1 MMRIPSRRLSLC
13 LAAVAAVAS
22 GLAVADVVILNPAE
36 MKGQVSFGS
45 ETVTQFKV
53 RAQSSDGFQA
63 EKLFTANPYSLT
75 VESGHA
81 YRPTVQAFFSNAT
94 ANETFLE
101 VTQSTAVMVDNQA
114 GPTTVNFNHAN
125 VSRVNVSLGV
135 VGGTL
140 SYYYLYASA
149 GSPTENSYAR
159 TYKSFNTPQPASAT
173 TWVSS
178 LPNGAVSVYGT
189 VYLTTSGGT
198 QVQRSLNT
206 QTVNL
211 LQGPANVS
219 WQIDLTNTGQLSGQ
233 VAISPGTEVSHHY
246 VQFQGVG
253 GTATSGIYGN
263 KYVAANSPYSIDLP
277 PGEYDVYLQTYF
289 RQGSQV
295 TSTKPSRVTL
305 TAGGTSTLNFTETQ
319 GAGRIPLTVS
329 GFYSNADISSFQM
342 GLMRKDPGQGFTTYG
357 YDYQPRNGQ
366 FEPWL
371 SPGSWQRSSLY
382 MSLYNS
388 SQTAPLNAYV
398 QRNYYA
404 DSSVPVVAVAPG
416 ATVSLGAE
424 NVTLVKTTAYFD
436 VQEASP
442 EAPEIPLS
450 NPYARLSR
458 FTYNSDNSYKS
469 YHYAYGQGSSQSRT
483 LSAFTLVAEPGTYSM
498 QAFATVNGSV
508 TQFSNQSITFAAP
521 AQTPEGVDVTVTPVE
536 TDDLKVNVTFP
547 LVTDPGVTTVV
558 ETPLAPEPPK
568 GIQLFCADG
577 ASAEGI
583 ECSPLYYDIETT
595 AGFPGSATV
604 CVRRKFKGANG
615 LAFFLRLFHF
625 NASTPPSGAWE
636 ELPAPPGMEPAID
649 CADDLA
655 ACGCTTLEGCGI
667 DYSSDP
673 PVSVI
678 QVCGVTTGFS
688 PFAVGAVKEEF
699 TNTVAGVEYTGPTGP
714 PSLQTWVVPETAT
727 YKVTAVGASGAS
739 ATQAQAQQIQGGCG
753 AELSGTFDLQQGDTL
768 QILVGQKGTAAT
780 YSGGGGGGSFV
791 LRNGAPLLIAGGGG
805 GVRAGATVQG
815 RHGSAGSAGVAGS
828 VSANYTSGFVAGGTG
843 GLGGSRSASYGAG
856 GAGWTGAGAADGAY
870 GEGGFPL
877 RDGGQG
883 GIAKTCGGLAHG
895 GYGGGGAGNGCYGGG
910 GGGGYSGGGGGRVGG
925 GGGSLNTST
934 KPEAAEG
941 VCTPN
946 GHGRVTVSIQPG

>member
-1 MMRIPSRRLSLC
+1 MRIPSRRLSLC
-13 LAAVAAVAS
+13 LAAVVAAVS
-22 GLAVADVVILNPAE
+22 GLAIADVVILNPAE

-53 RAQSSDGFQA
+53 RAFSQDGFQA
-63 EKLFTANPYSLT
+63 EKLFTANPYSLLA
-75 VESGHA
+75 ESGHA
-81 YRPTVQAFFSNAT
+81 YQPTVRAYFSNAT
-94 ANETFLE
+94 ASESYLE
-101 VTQSTAVMVDNQA
+101 VTQTAAVMLTQSS
-114 GPTTVNFNHAN
+114 PTTVNFNHAN
-125 VSRVNVSLGV
+125 ASRVNFSLSV
-135 VGGTL
+135 VGGTVS
-140 SYYYLYASA
+140 SYSIYAYA
-149 GSPTENSYAR
+149 NAPAENTFAITS
-159 TYKSFNTPQPASAT
+159 KSFSTPQPTSASS
-173 TWVSS
+173 WVSA
-178 LPNGAVSVYGT
+178 LPDDAVTVYGT
-189 VYLTTSGGT
+189 VYLTTAGGT
-198 QVQRSLNT
+198 QVQRSLSQ

-211 LQGPANVS
+211 LQGPTSVN
-219 WQIDLTNTGQLSGQ
+219 WQIDLTNTGQLHGAL
-233 VAISPGTEVSHHY
+233 AISPSSAVSSHSVY
-246 VQFQGVG
+246 YQGVG
-253 GTATSGIYGN
+253 GTATSGISGN
-263 KYVAANSPYSIDLP
+263 KYLSANSPYSIDLP
-277 PGEYDVYLQTYF
+277 PGAYDVYLRTYF
-289 RQGSQV
+289 LPGSQN
-295 TSTKPSRVTL
+295 STTKSYRVTL
-305 TAGGTSTLNFTETQ
+305 AAGASSTLDFIETQ
-319 GAGRIPLTVS
+319 GTGQVPLTVS
-329 GFYSNADISSFQM
+329 GFYTNADIASFQLGHQRTDPAP
-342 GLMRKDPGQGFTTYG
+342 GLSTYG
-357 YDYQPRNGQ
+357 YDYTLKNGA
-366 FEPWL
+366 FESLL
-371 SPGSWQRSSLY
+371 SPGNWKRYYLSLSLY
-382 MSLYNS
+382 DNS
-388 SQTAPLNAYV
+388 NPLFPLNAYV
-398 QRNYYA
+398 QRQYYN
-404 DSSVPVVAVAPG
+404 DSSAPWVAVAPG

-436 VQEASP
+436 VQESSA

-450 NPYARLSR
+450 SPYAYLTR
-458 FTYNSDNSYKS
+458 YVMNSDNTTRS
-469 YHYAYGQGSSQSRT
+469 YHYARGYGSSASQA
-483 LSAFTLVAEPGTYSM
+483 LSSFTLVAEPGTYSM
-498 QAFATVNGSV
+498 QAFATVNGGL

-536 TDDLKVNVTFP
+536 NEDLVVNVTFP

-595 AGFPGSATV
+595 AGFSEATV

-625 NASTPPSGAWE
+625 NENIPPAGKWE
-636 ELPAPPGMEPAID
+636 ELPAPPGMDSPAID

-655 ACGCTTLEGCGI
+655 ACGCTSLEDCGI

-699 TNTVAGVEYTGPTGP
+699 TNTVGGVEYTGPTGP
-714 PSLQTWVVPETAT
+714 PSLQTWSVPATGT

-753 AELSGTFDLQQGDTL
+753 AELSGTFDLQEGDTL

-780 YSGGGGGGSFV
+780 YSGGGGGGTFV
-791 LRNGAPLLIAGGGG
+791 LRNGSPLLIAGGGG
-805 GVRAGATVQG
+805 GVRAGATVAG
-815 RHGSAGSAGVAGS
+815 RPGSAGTAGVAGS

-856 GAGWTGAGAADGAY
+856 GGGWSGNGAVDGNY
-870 GEGGFPL
+870 GEGGFAL

-883 GIAKTCGGLAHG
+883 GTAKTCGGLAHG
-895 GYGGGGAGNGCYGGG
+895 GYGGGGSGNGCYGGG

-934 KPEAAEG
+934 KPEATEG
-941 VCTPN
+941 TCTPN
-946 GHGRVTVSIQPG
+946 GHGRATISIQPG

>member
-1 MMRIPSRRLSLC
+1 MRIPSRRLSLC
-13 LAAVAAVAS
+13 LAALVAVVS

-45 ETVTQFKV
+45 ETLTQFKV
-53 RAQSSDGFQA
+53 RAYSQDGFQA

-94 ANETFLE
+94 AAETYLE
-101 VTQSTAVMVDNQA
+101 VTQNNAVMVDNQS

-125 VSRVNVSLGV
+125 ASRVNFSLNV
-135 VGGTL
+135 VGGTV
-140 SYYYLYASA
+140 SYYYVYASA
-149 GSPTENSYAR
+149 GTPTESTYAR
-159 TYKSFNTPQPASAT
+159 TYKSFSTPQPASASS
-173 TWVSS
+173 WVSA
-178 LPNGAVSVYGT
+178 LPDDAVTVYGN
-189 VYLTTSGGT
+189 VYLTTPGGT
-198 QVQRSLNT
+198 QVQRSLT
-206 QTVNL
+206 QQTVNL
-211 LQGPANVS
+211 LQGPASVS

-233 VAISPGTEVSHHY
+233 VGISPGTAVTYHY
-246 VQFQGVG
+246 VYFQGVSS
-253 GTATSGIYGN
+253 TPTSGISGS
-263 KYVAANSPYSIDLP
+263 KYITANSPYSIDLP
-277 PGEYDVYLQTYF
+277 PGTYDVFLRTYF
-289 RQGSQV
+289 QQGTQYTV
-295 TSTKPSRVTL
+295 TKSSRVTIA
-305 TAGGTSTLNFTETQ
+305 AGATSTLDFIETQ
-319 GAGRIPLTVS
+319 GAGQVPLTVS
-329 GFYSNADISSFQM
+329 GFYSNADISSFQL
-342 GLMRKDPGQGFTTYG
+342 GVMRKDPSPGLTNYG
-357 YDYQPRNGQ
+357 YDYRLQNGR
-366 FEPWL
+366 FEPLL
-371 SPGSWQRSSLY
+371 SPGTWQRSNLY
-382 MSLYNS
+382 LSLYNAS
-388 SQTAPLNAYV
+388 NPAVPLNASV
-398 QRNYYA
+398 QRTYYA

-436 VQEASP
+436 VQESSP
-442 EAPEIPLS
+442 EAAEIPLS
-450 NPYARLSR
+450 SPYARLSR
-458 FTYNSDNSYKS
+458 FAFNSDNSYKS
-469 YHYAYGQGSSQSRT
+469 YHYAYGAGSNESRA
-483 LSAFTLVAEPGTYSM
+483 LSALTLVAEPGTYSM

-508 TQFSNQSITFAAP
+508 TQFSNQNITFAAP

-536 TDDLKVNVTFP
+536 TEELKVNVTFP

-595 AGFPGSATV
+595 AEFESATV

-625 NASTPPSGAWE
+625 NKNTPPTGAWE
-636 ELPAPPGMEPAID
+636 ELPAPPDMEPAID
-649 CADDLA
+649 CADNLA
-655 ACGCTTLEGCGI
+655 ACGCTSLEDCGI

-699 TNTVAGVEYTGPTGP
+699 TNTVNGVEYTGPTGP
-714 PSLQTWVVPETAT
+714 PSLQTWTVPETGT
-727 YKVTAVGASGAS
+727 YKLTAIGASGAS
-739 ATQAQAQQIQGGCG
+739 ATQAQAQQIQPGCG
-753 AELSGTFDLQQGDTL
+753 AELRGTFDLQQGDTL

-780 YSGGGGGGSFV
+780 YSGGGGGGTFV
-791 LRNGAPLLIAGGGG
+791 LRNGSPLLIAGGGG
-805 GVRAGATVQG
+805 GVRAGATVPG
-815 RHGSAGSAGVAGS
+815 RHGSTGADGVAGS

-856 GAGWTGAGAADGAY
+856 GGGWTGNGAVDGAY
-870 GEGGFPL
+870 GEGGTAL
-877 RDGGQG
+877 RDGGKG
-883 GIAKTCGGLAHG
+883 GTAKTCGGLAHG

-925 GGGSLNTST
+925 GGGSLNTSL
-934 KPEAAEG
+934 KPESLEG
-941 VCTPN
+941 TCTPN
-946 GHGRVTVSIQPG
+946 GHGRVTVSIVTG